1 MIVNLLNI
9 RSIYPNEYNYYY
21 YTYNRLVTYD
31 SSVLNNYLDTLFS
44 TNYSEI
50 IDLLYEDD
58 INIFLDKLICHKV
71 DKPVL
76 AGIYKFIR
84 SIVDTVRVYNFCSI

>member
-9 RSIYPNEYNYYY
+9 HSIHPIAYNYYY
-21 YTYNRLVTYD
+21 YTNNRLISYD
-31 SSVLNNYLDTLFS
+31 SAVLNNYLDTLFS
-44 TNYSEI
+44 TKYFEI
-50 IDLLYEDD
+50 INLLYEDD

-76 AGIYKFIR
+76 AGLYKFVSTIIDTIR
-84 SIVDTVRVYNFCSI
+84 YYNFCSI